1 MANALEVI
9 FPNIR
14 LLGSLFHHSMN
25 VRKNIKD
32 RVNIDKYKYDKD
44 INLTEEKFKLKNENF
59 INDILIIPF
68 EIQNNENIIEII
80 SNNYKNEY
88 LI

>member
-1 MANALEVI
+1 
-9 FPNIR
+9 
-14 LLGSLFHHSMN
+14 MN
-25 VRKNIKD
+25 VRKNLKD

>member
-1 MANALEVI
+1 
-9 FPNIR
+9 
-14 LLGSLFHHSMN
+14 MN